1 MYVSEKMTVSPIY
14 VKADLPVSKAYSL
27 MTETRHSSLPVV
39 DDNNK
44 PIGVITTKI
53 IAQVNP
59 SKATTLSLYE
69 INHLLSKTKVRDIMF
84 TGAFSI
90 SSDALIE
97 DAALMMKENRI
108 KALPV
113 VGEDGCLCGIIT
125 RLDVFRAFVDI
136 LGLKTRGTHIVI
148 KSDNKDDFNK
158 VSSVIH
164 KDNIKIRNIN
174 LCNKADYSEL
184 IIKLDCLECDKLIN
198 ELKAEGFEIISVKKY
213 H

>member
-1 MYVSEKMTVSPIY
+1 MYVNEKMTVSPIY
-14 VKADLPVSKAYSL
+14 VKADSSVSKAYSL

-39 DDNNK
+39 DDSNK
-44 PIGVITTKI
+44 PIGIITTKI

-97 DAALMMKENRI
+97 DAALIMKENRI

-136 LGLKTRGTHIVI
+136 LGLKTRGTEIVI
-148 KSDNKDDFNK
+148 QSESKTDFDTA
-158 VSSVIH
+158 VSVIR
-164 KDNIKIRNIN
+164 KNEIDPLNIN
-174 LCNKADYSEL
+174 TCTKSDYSEL
-184 IIKLDCLECDKLIN
+184 IVRVACLETDTLIKA
-198 ELKAEGFEIISVKKY
+198 LKDSGLKIISVKKY